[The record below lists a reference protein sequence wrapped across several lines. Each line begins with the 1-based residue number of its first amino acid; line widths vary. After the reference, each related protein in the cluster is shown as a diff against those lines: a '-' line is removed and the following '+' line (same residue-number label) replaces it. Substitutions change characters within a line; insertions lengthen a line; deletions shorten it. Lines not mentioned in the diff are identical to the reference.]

1 MLDYGTGSGVLAIAA
16 LVMGAEHALGIDCE
30 AEATELCEATA
41 DLNGLADRFE
51 VSQCS
56 NNVSEV
62 RLWPPFSIQ
71 NAFLLFQNLGSK
83 AFPHVH

>member
-16 LVMGAEHALGIDCE
+16 LKMGAEHALGIDCE

-41 DLNGLADRFE
+41 NLNGLADRFE

-56 NNVSEV
+56 DNVSEV
-62 RLWPPFSIQ
+62 WPWPSLRLRIQ
-71 NAFLLFQNLGSK
+71 HAFPTDVYDLFQHIK
-83 AFPHVH
+83 

>member
-16 LVMGAEHALGIDCE
+16 LMMGAEHALGIDCE

-41 DLNGLADRFE
+41 YLNGLADRFE

-62 RLWPPFSIQ
+62 WPCP
-71 NAFLLFQNLGSK
+71 
-83 AFPHVH
+83 